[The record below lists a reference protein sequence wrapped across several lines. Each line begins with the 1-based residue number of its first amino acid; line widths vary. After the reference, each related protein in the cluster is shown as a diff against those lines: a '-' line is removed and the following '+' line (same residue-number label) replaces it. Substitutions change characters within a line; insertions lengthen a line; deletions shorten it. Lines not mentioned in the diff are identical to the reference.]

1 MKKVIFTVA
10 LAAMFAVGCNNGA
23 TSKVNGTDST
33 AVQVDSVGV
42 DSLKVDSVIV
52 ETPGGETPSI
62 RPVEEFDAS
71 GVESVK

>member
-42 DSLKVDSVIV
+42 DSLKVDSV
-52 ETPGGETPSI
+52 GGETP
-62 RPVEEFDAS
+62 RVEPVQPIDAAS
-71 GVESVK
+71 VESVK